1 MQIQIYN
8 MINESINLQDEYKS
22 KVIQTLLL

>member
-1 MQIQIYN
+1 